1 MIWFTHL
8 QFFSGPISPEFHSN
22 RAHVRDGGGEHRH
35 ARPGCRPAGPHLR
48 AAPVHRHAVHT
59 RALIAVHTRALM
71 GLCENHNQLTL
82 ALALTPTRCRSFMQP
97 RRPATRS
104 NCASSCE
111 RTPKTL
117 ITEHPTVR
125 HPCTKQQPRGTRDAC
140 TCCSQATRLSTSPTQ
155 AGRRHSC
162 RPSTTATL
170 SSWRCVPVLRAA
182 ASFSLPPPP
191 PVFSSI
197 SLLQLPSNLP

>member
-1 MIWFTHL
+1 MTKSVVANERVEINQL
-8 QFFSGPISPEFHSN
+8 
-22 RAHVRDGGGEHRH
+22 
-35 ARPGCRPAGPHLR
+35 PAGNLR

-71 GLCENHNQLTL
+71 GLCENHNQLTLAL

-125 HPCTKQQPRGTRDAC
+125 HPCTKQQPKGTRDAC

-155 AGRRHSC
+155 AGRRRSC
-162 RPSTTATL
+162 PPSTTATL
-170 SSWRCVPVLRAA
+170 SSWRCAPVLRALYP
-182 ASFSLPPPP
+182 SLPPTPLC
-191 PVFSSI
+191 FF
-197 SLLQLPSNLP
+197 LNLSPTAPQ